1 MTRLIEY
8 VGNHLWLVSATA
20 LVLGCIIVYEL
31 RVRATNFAAVSPQ
44 EAIRLMNQGSL
55 VLDIRAAEQ
64 FAQGHLNGARQLP
77 ADQILTA
84 SDTLKKYKEKP
95 VLVYCEN
102 GSLGAIAARQLLD
115 QGFSKA
121 LHLRGGLTNWRTEN
135 LPLAKG

>member
-31 RVRATNFAAVSPQ
+31 RVRATNFAAISPQ

-64 FAQGHLNGARQLP
+64 FAQGHLSGARQLP

-84 SDTLKKYKEKP
+84 NNTLKKYKEKP

-121 LHLRGGLTNWRTEN
+121 LHLRGGLTGWRTEN
-135 LPLAKG
+135 LPLVKG